1 MLHGGLGADDRR
13 AALAR
18 FTSGDARVL
27 LTTDA
32 AGEGLNLH
40 HRCRL
45 VINVELPWNPNRL
58 EQRIGRVDRLGQ
70 TRTVHAIHL
79 VAADT
84 AEEPMLARLT
94 GRIAQIAA
102 TLGDAPAVLR
112 AARAFRLRS
121 DCRLAHARGAIVLD
135 CCRRLPRDAC
145 RAARSPQRPST
156 SPFSFSVF
164 EPCAHERGA
173 SVVTVRRAR
182 QPHAAI
188 RCLRSTNAHR

>member
-1 MLHGGLGADDRR
+1 NDRR
-13 AALAR
+13 VALSR
-18 FTSGDARVL
+18 FASGDARIL

-79 VAADT
+79 VAANT
-84 AEEPMLARLT
+84 TEEPMLARLT

-102 TLGDAPAVLR
+102 TLGDAPTILTPAHEFPPHDAGR
-112 AARAFRLRS
+112 TQAAAAASTAARA
-121 DCRLAHARGAIVLD
+121 
-135 CCRRLPRDAC
+135 DAPGMT
-145 RAARSPQRPST
+145 ADTLTDVSAT
-156 SPFSFSVF
+156 THV
-164 EPCAHERGA
+164 A
-173 SVVTVRRAR
+173 
-182 QPHAAI
+182 
-188 RCLRSTNAHR
+188 

>member
-18 FTSGDARVL
+18 FASGDARIL

-112 AARAFRLRS
+112 APRE
-121 DCRLAHARGAIVLD
+121 C
-135 CCRRLPRDAC
+135 RLPRMPMPTSTRC
-145 RAARSPQRPST
+145 RRGQRVDVLT
-156 SPFSFSVF
+156 
-164 EPCAHERGA
+164 
-173 SVVTVRRAR
+173 
-182 QPHAAI
+182 
-188 RCLRSTNAHR
+188 HR